1 MTVITEI
8 APDTY
13 RISIYMRAG
22 DLQFNHMLVVDDE
35 PLLFA
40 TGTRAMF
47 PQMREAVAMLIDPA
61 RLRWI
66 GFGHFEGDEC
76 GALNEWLALAPAAQ
90 PLCGVL
96 GAVLSIDDFA
106 LRPAR
111 MLAPNEV
118 LATGK
123 YRYRFCPT
131 PHLPHGWDSGM
142 LFEETERTLLCS
154 DLFFHHGNVEPLT
167 EGDLVERARAALL
180 HHQSGPLTDS
190 IPYTAQTKRLLDGL
204 AALQPR
210 TLATAHGSSFTG
222 DGARALRELHQV
234 LWETFGAVSEM
245 PLHPR
250 PEVALPNRHVHSSA
264 NRSAAQA
271 WGGPDELS

>member
-1 MTVITEI
+1 MTVIAEI

-13 RISIYMRAG
+13 RISIYVRER
-22 DLQFNHMLVVDDE
+22 DLQFNHMLVMDDE

-47 PQMREAVAMLIDPA
+47 PTLREAVATVIDPA

-76 GALNEWLALAPAAQ
+76 GALNEWLSLAPSAQ
-90 PLCGVL
+90 PVCGFL

-111 MLAPNEV
+111 MLVPDEI

-154 DLFFHHGNVEPLT
+154 DLFFHYGNVEPLT
-167 EGDLVERARAALL
+167 AGDLVERTRASLL
-180 HHQSGPLTDS
+180 QQQGGPLADS
-190 IPYTAQTKRLLDGL
+190 MPYTTQTKRLLHGL
-204 AALQPR
+204 AELQPH
-210 TLATAHGSSFTG
+210 TLATAHGSSFAG
-222 DGARALRELHQV
+222 DGARALRELHQA
-234 LWETFGAVSEM
+234 LWETFGGGNRMPTQSISEF
-245 PLHPR
+245 
-250 PEVALPNRHVHSSA
+250 A
-264 NRSAAQA
+264 
-271 WGGPDELS
+271 